1 MRFARRKGWAVAAV
15 AVVLLAA
22 AVWAWRSGTLREAAK
37 PATGSGSAAVW
48 ADRAD
53 AAQAAL
59 ESSFWDGKRGLYSNA
74 SPCMLQLCTDPF
86 NYWWMAHAADAL
98 TDGYQRTGD
107 ARYGERLADLY
118 DGLLAR
124 NAGVWP
130 NDYYDDMAWMGLAWL
145 RAFDATGEE
154 RYKEAALTLWADIR
168 GGWNDEMGGG
178 IAWRKEQTDYKNT
191 PANAPSAILAARLY
205 ERFGNAEDLD
215 WAKRI
220 YEWETKTLVDP
231 ETGFVWDGINR
242 TGDGEIDKAWQFSYN
257 QGVYIGAS
265 VELYRATKE
274 ASYLEAARRTAS
286 VAAETL
292 AGGPE
297 GLLPSEGDGDGA
309 LFKGVFV
316 RYLGE
321 LIAEDGDSASW
332 AKLLSA
338 NAESL
343 WADGRAPAPEGG
355 ESGDATASAT
365 ARKAGDPAAEAGSK
379 ALFGPSWAQPPETVV
394 QLGADISGVTLLEV
408 MTRLER
414 DGRLK

>member
-1 MRFARRKGWAVAAV
+1 MRRSRRKGWLTAVAA

-22 AVWAWRSGTLREAAK
+22 VGWSWRTGALREAAE
-37 PATGSGSAAVW
+37 AMTGARAAVW
-48 ADRAD
+48 ADRAEQ
-53 AAQAAL
+53 AQTAL
-59 ESSFWDGKRGLYSNA
+59 DGAFWDEKRGLYNNA
-74 SPCMLQLCTDPF
+74 SPCILQSCTDPF

-98 TDGYQRTGD
+98 TDGYVRTGD
-107 ARYGERLADLY
+107 AKYKERLGALY

-124 NAGVWP
+124 NADVWP

-145 RAFDATGEE
+145 RAYDATGEE

-168 GGWNDEMGGG
+168 GGWNDAMGGG

-205 ERFGNAEDLD
+205 ERFGSAEDLD

-231 ETGFVWDGINR
+231 DTGFVWDGINR
-242 TGDGEIDKAWQFSYN
+242 TGDGTIDKAWQFSYN
-257 QGVYIGAS
+257 QGVYIGAA
-265 VELYRATKE
+265 VELYRATKDE
-274 ASYLEAARRTAS
+274 AYLAAARRTAEA
-286 VAAETL
+286 AAETL
-292 AGGPE
+292 AGGPT

-321 LIAEDGDSASW
+321 LIAEDGASSAR

-338 NAESL
+338 NAERL
-343 WADGRAPAPEGG
+343 W
-355 ESGDATASAT
+355 ESGQ
-365 ARKAGDPAAEAGSK
+365 AEGK
-379 ALFGPSWAQPPETVV
+379 ALFGQSWAQPPETVA
-394 QLGADISGVTLLEV
+394 QLGADLSGVTLLETV
-408 MTRLER
+408 ARLER
-414 DGRLK
+414 DKRLK